1 MTRTLWT
8 LSLTAALLA
17 PTLVHAGKAHEHGAA
32 KLDIAFEAG
41 KLSIGLE
48 TPLDNLLGFERA
60 PRTDAERKA
69 ADAAVATLKAG
80 DKLFSIDPAAQC
92 TLGKVELASAPLKL
106 GAAAAAAKA
115 DEHGDLDASWEFS
128 CKGSAPTYVEVGLA
142 TAFKRMGRI
151 EVQTATAKGQAKVT
165 LKAPARR
172 VALKN

>member
-1 MTRTLWT
+1 MTRTLLRT
-8 LSLTAALLA
+8 LGLTAALLA
-17 PTLVHAGKAHEHGAA
+17 PALVLAGKAHEHGAA

-41 KLSIGLE
+41 KLSIALE

-80 DKLFSIDPAAQC
+80 DKLFGIDPAALC
-92 TLGKVELASAPLKL
+92 TLGKVEVESAPLKQ
-106 GAAAAAAKA
+106 GAAAAKA

-128 CKGSAPTYVEVGLA
+128 CKGGAPAFVEVGLA

-151 EVQTATAKGQAKVT
+151 EVQTVTAKGQAKLT
-165 LKAPARR
+165 LKAPAKR
-172 VALKN
+172 VTLKN

>member
-8 LSLTAALLA
+8 LGLTAALLA
-17 PTLVHAGKAHEHGAA
+17 PALVHAGKAHEHGAA

-80 DKLFSIDPAAQC
+80 DKLFSIDPAGSC
-92 TLGKVELASAPLKL
+92 TLGKVEVESAPLKQ
-106 GAAAAAAKA
+106 GAAAAKA
-115 DEHGDLDASWEFS
+115 DEHADLDASWEFS
-128 CKGSAPTYVEVGLA
+128 CKGAPAFVEVGLS

-151 EVQTATAKGQAKVT
+151 EVQTVTAKGQAKLT
-165 LKAPARR
+165 LKAPAKR

>member
-17 PTLVHAGKAHEHGAA
+17 PALVHAGKAHEHGAA
-32 KLDIAFEAG
+32 KLDVAFEAG

-80 DKLFSIDPAAQC
+80 DKLFSIDPAALC
-92 TLGKVELASAPLKL
+92 TLGKVELESAVLKL

-128 CKGSAPTYVEVGLA
+128 CKGAPSFVDVGLA

-151 EVQTATAKGQAKVT
+151 EVQTATAKGQAKLT
-165 LKAPARR
+165 LKAPAKR